1 MDFRRQESGGDGM
14 DVDNGGGG
22 AGGGGGEEEGGG
34 GVGGEP
40 HPCRHPEIRAGGCR
54 WNEGEGLVLGD
65 AGPSRILEELQ
76 EDPPLSGNYVPTG
89 RAFRKVRKLARALMG
104 DVYHYELLQLQQD
117 GRYVATGESV
127 AIKTFKK
134 QLVESGRDYEGKQ
147 CGEQPLKENRFLKY
161 LSDPPVGPHPCVVQV
176 CCNQCCS
183 GRVHSF
189 NSCYYQPYMTIFTP
203 TIHLCIPAMYIYSPH
218 THTIQTSFMLH
229 HTNT

>member
-14 DVDNGGGG
+14 DVDGGGG
-22 AGGGGGEEEGGG
+22 AGGGGGGGEEEGGG
-34 GVGGEP
+34 GGGGGGDP

-104 DVYHYELLQLQQD
+104 DVYHYELLQLQQGGVAGAYGD

-134 QLVESGRDYEGKQ
+134 RLVESGRDYEGKQ
-147 CGEQPLKENRFLKY
+147 CGEEPLKENRFLKY

-176 CCNQCCS
+176 N
-183 GRVHSF
+183 RF
-189 NSCYYQPYMTIFTP
+189 I
-203 TIHLCIPAMYIYSPH
+203 
-218 THTIQTSFMLH
+218 
-229 HTNT
+229 